1 MLGNKKI
8 IEDVKMPITKHLM
21 ELRTRLVK
29 ASIMIGICFAVALYF
44 TKDIIKILKRPLA
57 NAELVFISPAEAF
70 WATFKI
76 AFLVG
81 VLFSFPVVLYELWR
95 FIAPGLKVNERKYGL
110 IFVVASTVLFVL
122 GLIFCAYVILPFALQ
137 FLISYGL
144 DVGMKPM
151 ISASMYID
159 FVLKFSIAFGLIFEL
174 PLAITIL
181 SKMGY
186 IEPQTL
192 SKHRKYAILVAFIVA
207 AILTPTPDIFNQ
219 TLMAVPII
227 ILYEL
232 GIISARIF
240 GKKRVDEGVTPKTAK
255 EGAQ

>member
-1 MLGNKKI
+1 MSEKNKI
-8 IEDVKMPITKHLM
+8 IEDVKMPIVKHLE
-21 ELRTRLVK
+21 ELRTRLVR
-29 ASIMIGICFAVALYF
+29 ASIMIGICFAAALYF
-44 TKDIIKILKRPLA
+44 TKDIIKILKKPLA
-57 NAELVFISPAEAF
+57 NAELIFISPAEAF
-70 WATFKI
+70 WVTFKI

-81 VLFSFPVVLYELWR
+81 IIFSLPVVLYELWK
-95 FIAPGLKVNERKYGL
+95 FIAPGLKMNERKYGV
-110 IFVVASTVLFVL
+110 IFVSSSFVLFVM
-122 GLIFCAYVILPFALQ
+122 GLVFCAYLILPFALS

-151 ISASMYID
+151 ISAGNYID

-192 SKHRKYAILVAFIVA
+192 SKHRKYAILVAFLVA

-219 TLMAVPII
+219 ILMAIPII
-227 ILYEL
+227 ILFEIGL
-232 GIISARIF
+232 ISARIF
-240 GKKRVDEGVTPKTAK
+240 GKKREEEGVTPKAAK
-255 EGAQ
+255 EGA